1 MLLQSSFIEGRPAL
15 PAKFAILLV
24 YFADHRLFSVCFMSI
39 SSGNVFMVVAPSGA
53 GKSTLVNA
61 LLERDSALTLSLSCT
76 TRAPRPG
83 EEDGREYRFVSLETF
98 AQLRDR
104 HALLEWAEVHG
115 NFYGTPTDHIEQSI
129 GNGHDV
135 LLEIDW
141 QGARQIRQR
150 FPAAV
155 GIFILPPSFDALET
169 RLKARGQDDAS
180 VIARRL
186 LGAGGE
192 IAHAPECEYVIIN
205 QEFSV
210 ALQELTQII
219 SAARLRFSSQAA
231 RHANL
236 FSQLGIPAAH

>member
-1 MLLQSSFIEGRPAL
+1 VS
-15 PAKFAILLV
+15 AKFDILSSNSPIIGLS
-24 YFADHRLFSVCFMSI
+24 SVRSMSI

-61 LLERDSALTLSLSCT
+61 LLEHDPTLGLSVSCT
-76 TRAPRPG
+76 TRPPRPG
-83 EEDGREYRFVSLETF
+83 EVDGREYRFVSLEMF
-98 AQLRDR
+98 EQMRDQ

-129 GNGHDV
+129 RNGHDV

-141 QGARQIRQR
+141 QGARQVRQR
-150 FPAAV
+150 FPAAI

-210 ALQELTQII
+210 ALHELTQII